1 MARELKI
8 PTLWLAGG
16 DMLKFPIY
24 AMATVIGLTACQPA
38 PNTPQANEST
48 TMNNESLI
56 REMSRDELLQLVGTN
71 LPGGTPAHDPVR
83 FATQEELDAMRVDFN
98 ALDVEMM
105 RRTLVAAA
113 RVLAKQSTVEQEH
126 VAFGKGR
133 YSVPKMD
140 TQPIDSWGNSVIY
153 TTSPDGGA
161 IKDFSFGFGRE
172 GTHAPWDSFGLHVK
186 HPYEFTVNV
195 PVNKAFFDDLG
206 LVLFKTQENYPC
218 DNASGKCNA
227 FFYTSK
233 KYAQLGYTV
242 LTDPGRADL
251 ESDVATNFRKIKI
264 EIIST
269 RRV

>member
-1 MARELKI
+1 MQKYMFYLMAS
-8 PTLWLAGG
+8 
-16 DMLKFPIY
+16 
-24 AMATVIGLTACQPA
+24 VIVLTACQPA
-38 PNTPQANEST
+38 PNTPQSTESL

-56 REMSRDELLQLVGTN
+56 REMSRDELLQIVGTN
-71 LPGGTPAHDPVR
+71 ISRGTPAHDPVR

-98 ALDVEMM
+98 TLDLEMM

-113 RVLAKQSTVEQEH
+113 RVITQQTTVEQEH

-140 TQPIDSWGNSVIY
+140 TQPINSWGNSVIY
-153 TTSPDGGA
+153 TMRQGGGSV
-161 IKDFSFGFGRE
+161 KGFSFGFGRD
-172 GTHAPWDSFGLHVK
+172 GTHAPWNSFGLSID

-195 PVNKAFFDDLG
+195 PVNKAFFDELG

-233 KYAQLGYTV
+233 KYAQLGYTI

-251 ESDVATNFRKIKI
+251 ESGVATNFRKIKI